1 MLPASPTFCI
11 AGKGN
16 TLTFIVKDE
25 EKRDG
30 MEHRMR
36 TAHCRRPLA
45 WVRGHYELNC
55 VPPKDI
61 LKS

>member
-1 MLPASPTFCI
+1 MFPASPTFCI
-11 AGKGN
+11 AGKGS

-30 MEHRMR
+30 MEHRMQI
-36 TAHCRRPLA
+36 ACCRRPLA
-45 WVRGHYELNC
+45 WVRDRYELNC

-61 LKS
+61 LKL